1 MTTVGIFGGSFN
13 PPHLGHTAL
22 ASAVVEAGMADEVW
36 MVLSPLNPLKH
47 NPAELA
53 PDADRWAMLRL
64 AVDGYECLKACDVEL
79 SMPRPSYTIDTMRRL
94 AVLYPDTRFRLIIG
108 QDNWEIFT
116 SWRDAD
122 ELARLYAPIVYRR
135 GADAPPV
142 TGADTLPGAP
152 LLPVSSTMVRRAVA
166 AGEPVNNMVAPEV
179 YRYIV
184 QHNLYRKL

>member
-64 AVDGYECLKACDVEL
+64 AVDVYECLKAC
-79 SMPRPSYTIDTMRRL
+79 
-94 AVLYPDTRFRLIIG
+94 
-108 QDNWEIFT
+108 
-116 SWRDAD
+116 
-122 ELARLYAPIVYRR
+122 
-135 GADAPPV
+135 
-142 TGADTLPGAP
+142 
-152 LLPVSSTMVRRAVA
+152 
-166 AGEPVNNMVAPEV
+166 EV
-179 YRYIV
+179 
-184 QHNLYRKL
+184 